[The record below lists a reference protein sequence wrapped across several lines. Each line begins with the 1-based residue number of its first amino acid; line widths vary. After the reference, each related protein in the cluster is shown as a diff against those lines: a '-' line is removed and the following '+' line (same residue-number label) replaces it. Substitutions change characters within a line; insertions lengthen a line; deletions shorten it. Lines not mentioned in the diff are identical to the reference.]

1 MAGKKSR
8 TKTESLVDLNGIEC
22 IVVKVGSGVISGK
35 GKLRPKAIA
44 DLAHDITVL
53 VHRGFRVVLVASG
66 AIAAGHAALGL
77 TRPPTNVIR
86 RQASACVGQYRL
98 MTTLAKAFNKHR
110 IQVAQ
115 LLMME
120 DDIENRRRFLSARHA
135 LQFLLDKGVV
145 PVINEN
151 DPLAD
156 EQATLGDNDHLAA
169 MVTNVV
175 SAQLLIILSTVPGVL
190 DQDTDEV
197 IREVRVGSAI
207 ERHVTGSVSVTG
219 VGGMGAKIRAAQIAS
234 RGGVPTIIADGG
246 VPGLLQRIVGGEAH
260 GTLFVPQANKLSA
273 RKRWIVFR
281 TKSRGTIRVD
291 DGAKKAL
298 LERGA
303 SLLPSGVTGVDGRFA
318 MGARVDV
325 NDASNATVAQGLV
338 SYSSEEIERMRG
350 RKRSEF
356 KKVLGYEYV
365 DEIIHRGDM
374 VVWCDG
380 EVRP

>member
-1 MAGKKSR
+1 MGGKKNKA
-8 TKTESLVDLNGIEC
+8 KTESSVDLSGIER

-35 GKLRPKAIA
+35 GRLRPKAIA

-53 VHRGFRVVLVASG
+53 VHRGYQVVLVASG
-66 AIAAGHAALGL
+66 AIAAGYAALGL
-77 TRPPTNVIR
+77 ERPPTNVIR

-120 DDIENRRRFLSARHA
+120 DDIENRRRFLTARHA
-135 LQFLLDKGVV
+135 LQFLLEKNVV

-151 DPLAD
+151 DPLAN

-190 DQDTDEV
+190 DQDTGEV
-197 IREVRVGSAI
+197 IGEVRVGSAI
-207 ERHVTGSVSVTG
+207 ERHVTGSMSATG
-219 VGGMGAKIRAAQIAS
+219 VGGMAAKVRAAQIAS

-246 VPGLLQRIVGGEAH
+246 SRGLLQSIVDGEAH
-260 GTLFVPQANKLSA
+260 GTLFVPQANKLTA

-281 TKSRGTIRVD
+281 TKSRGTIHVD
-291 DGAKKAL
+291 DGARKAL

-303 SLLPSGVTGVDGRFA
+303 SLLPSGVTSVEGKFS
-318 MGARVDV
+318 MGARVDI
-325 NDASNATVAQGLV
+325 NDASNATIAQGLV
-338 SYSSEEIERMRG
+338 SYSSDEIMRMQG
-350 RKRSEF
+350 RKRSEY
-356 KKVLGYEYV
+356 KQVLGYEYV
-365 DEIIHRGDM
+365 DEIVHRGDM
-374 VVWCDG
+374 VIWADE
-380 EVRP
+380 EVQP